1 MTTSAPIACTLDR
14 ALLPQRVAE
23 IAALARDGLQ
33 SVESTE
39 GSAILRFRRDPVI
52 RERLERIVAA
62 ESECC
67 AFLDFTLDDDADA
80 TVLMVRPQAVAASNP
95 WSASP

>member
-1 MTTSAPIACTLDR
+1 MTSAPIACILDR
-14 ALLPQRVAE
+14 ALMPERVAE

-39 GSAILRFRRDPVI
+39 GSATLRFRRDPAV

-67 AFLDFTLDDDADA
+67 AFLDFTLDDEADA
-80 TVLMVRPQAVAASNP
+80 TVLAIRWGSSAA
-95 WSASP
+95 